1 MLDIAYREPLYGEK
15 INNIDLVKDNY
26 FTEIFYIYDENMN
39 YIKKT
44 IRIETLHHEYYTYTG
59 NIDDIYNIS
68 EQILIS
74 LPCKINNIPVILMSA
89 SNDIR
94 VEILLYSF
102 NTLFYLYPTIEN
114 NQILYD
120 DKKNLK
126 SNYNILLKYADILI
140 NIKQSRLLLNNL

>member
-1 MLDIAYREPLYGEK
+1 MLDIAYRETLYGEK

-26 FTEIFYIYDENMN
+26 FTDIFYIYDENMN

-44 IRIETLHHEYYTYTG
+44 IRIETLHHEYYTYIG
-59 NIDDIYNIS
+59 DIDDCYNKV
-68 EQILIS
+68 EYILIS
-74 LPCKINNIPVILMSA
+74 TPCKINNIPVILMSA
-89 SNDIR
+89 SDDIR

-102 NTLFYLYPTIEN
+102 NTLFYLYPIIEN
-114 NQILYD
+114 NIIIGD
-120 DKKNLK
+120 DKKNLE